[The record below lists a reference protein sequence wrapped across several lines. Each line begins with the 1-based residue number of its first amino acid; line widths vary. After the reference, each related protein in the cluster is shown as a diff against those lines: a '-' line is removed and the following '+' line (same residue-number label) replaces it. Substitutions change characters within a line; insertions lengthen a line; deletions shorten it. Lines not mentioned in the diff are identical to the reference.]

1 MLLAGVFCFCAS
13 SEGGCSG
20 SGRKRGEDRDGQ
32 DTVMLIVILGLITGI
47 LVGLTGTGGGV
58 LLTPLLM
65 IVTPFPA
72 VVIIGTDIITG
83 ACTKVIA
90 VLEHR
95 KLGQVHWGL
104 AKYLIAGSAPGTL
117 AGILLV
123 SFLKAHL
130 AERELDH
137 MLKMTLGLVLFGVS
151 LFLPLVRGKANG
163 LSGKR
168 FEDGIIERRYG
179 AGWKFATIGAVVG
192 FLVAVT
198 SVGSG
203 SLLMVLLL
211 LLVPMQARDLVGTDL
226 LFGLV
231 AMALAGS
238 FHFYMGHFD
247 AGLFLRLA
255 AGALPGVV
263 LGSRL
268 TRLVPERYFSLL
280 FSVLYFSLGAR
291 LLVG

>member
-1 MLLAGVFCFCAS
+1 
-13 SEGGCSG
+13 
-20 SGRKRGEDRDGQ
+20 
-32 DTVMLIVILGLITGI
+32 MLIVILGLITGI

-179 AGWKFATIGAVVG
+179 TGWKFATIGAVVG

-263 LGSRL
+263 LGSRF